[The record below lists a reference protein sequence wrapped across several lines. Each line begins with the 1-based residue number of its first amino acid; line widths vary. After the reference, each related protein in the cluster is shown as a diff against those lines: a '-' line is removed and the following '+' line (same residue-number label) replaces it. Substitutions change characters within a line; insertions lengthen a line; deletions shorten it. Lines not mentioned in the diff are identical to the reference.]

1 MFKYL
6 IFFLLTIVF
15 GQDNLVV
22 ESSIVA
28 KGLNKPLLVR
38 FHPETNVMY
47 VVQQTGEIVI
57 INDKVPSENLFLDI
71 SDKIAL
77 SIMPGDERGLLGMV
91 FDPNYVQN
99 GYFYICYV
107 DKDNH
112 SVVSRMQVSENPLIV
127 DKNSEFTC
135 S

>member
-77 SIMPGDERGLLGMV
+77 SIMPGDERGLLLTRIITLL
-91 FDPNYVQN
+91 FLECKYLK
-99 GYFYICYV
+99 I
-107 DKDNH
+107 H
-112 SVVSRMQVSENPLIV
+112 
-127 DKNSEFTC
+127 
-135 S
+135 

>member
-1 MFKYL
+1 MKNLYL

-91 FDPNYVQN
+91 FDSNYVQN

-127 DKNSEFTC
+127 DKNSE
-135 S
+135 